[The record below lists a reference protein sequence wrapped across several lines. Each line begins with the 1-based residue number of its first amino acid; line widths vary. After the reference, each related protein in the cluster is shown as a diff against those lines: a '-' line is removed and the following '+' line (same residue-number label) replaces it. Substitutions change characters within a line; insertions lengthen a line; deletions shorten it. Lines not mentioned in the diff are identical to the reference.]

1 MFKNYKLHATLILL
15 FADNFRIQQTKQ
27 QNLRVIEHLWALLL
41 ARHPRIQLIK
51 QQNLACCYTHFELCF
66 LQGIFAFS

>member
-41 ARHPRIQLIK
+41 ARHPRIQLTK
-51 QQNLACCYTHFELCF
+51 QQNLRVFTHICAL
-66 LQGIFAFS
+66 LFARHF

>member
-41 ARHPRIQLIK
+41 ARHPRIQLTK
-51 QQNLACCYTHFELCF
+51 QQNLRVVKHICALLFARHF
-66 LQGIFAFS
+66 